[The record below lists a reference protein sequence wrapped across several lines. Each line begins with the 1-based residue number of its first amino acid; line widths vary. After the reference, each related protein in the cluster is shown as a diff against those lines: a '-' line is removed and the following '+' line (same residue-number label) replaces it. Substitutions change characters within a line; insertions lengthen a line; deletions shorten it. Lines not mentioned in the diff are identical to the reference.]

1 MKNWTLILF
10 LMSAFG
16 LNAQNLNSS
25 ASVLTASGIGSLKL
39 NSAYTPGS
47 NLNDLIDLDLE
58 EDLSVKNVSKQTKWC
73 VYARLS
79 SASNGHASIQAQLD
93 PFASPNNTIDPNRT
107 QYTLNLTNSDQPF
120 VSGKGSLNSA
130 TVSYFLFEGSVPEI
144 QTESYQ
150 IIYTVQTSACPQL

>member
-1 MKNWTLILF
+1 MKNWLVIL
-10 LMSAFG
+10 LL
-16 LNAQNLNSS
+16 LNACEISAQNLNSS
-25 ASVLTASGIGSLKL
+25 ASILSTSGIGALEL

-47 NLNDLIDLDLE
+47 DLLDLIDLNLE
-58 EDLSVKNVSKQTKWC
+58 EDLSVKNVSNQTKWC

-79 SASNGHASIQAQLD
+79 GSSNGHASIQAQLD

-107 QYTLNLTNSDQPF
+107 HYTLNLTYSDQPF
-120 VSGKGSLNSA
+120 VSGKGSLNTA
-130 TVSYFLFEGSVPEI
+130 TISYFLYEGSIPEI